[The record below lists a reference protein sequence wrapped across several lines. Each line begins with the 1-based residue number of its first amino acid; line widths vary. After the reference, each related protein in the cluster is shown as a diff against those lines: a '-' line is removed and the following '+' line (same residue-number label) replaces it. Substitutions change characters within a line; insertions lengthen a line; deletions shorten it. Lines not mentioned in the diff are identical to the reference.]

1 MAEPSRAGA
10 EKESVLASWDR
21 LAAQWDER
29 TRIINRWFEP
39 ATRWLMAQLDLRPGE
54 TVLEV
59 AAGAGAWTPLLSRAV
74 GPTGRVVVTDGA
86 PAMVHLARR
95 NAERLGLPN
104 VEARVMD
111 GERPDPGLAPVD
123 AIACRQGLMF
133 FPRPA
138 DALGSWR
145 GLLGPRGRVAV
156 SVFGPPTRNGFLVVP
171 VEILTRWAHP
181 EGPPPEPP
189 GGPGP
194 FSLAR
199 PGTLERLIAEAGFGD
214 VRTEAISC
222 PLRLEDPAELVRFYR
237 MLLDGIVDEL
247 PEDRRTL
254 AWSEVERAVAKF
266 SGPSSAGAPC
276 ELLVASAQRT
286 ES

>member
-1 MAEPSRAGA
+1 MADPSRASA
-10 EKESVLASWDR
+10 DKESVLESWDR

-59 AAGAGAWTPLLSRAV
+59 AAGAGAWTPRLSQAV
-74 GPTGRVVVTDGA
+74 GATGRVIVTDGA
-86 PAMVHLARR
+86 PGMVRWAQR
-95 NAERLGLPN
+95 NAERLGLEN
-104 VEARVMD
+104 VATRVMD
-111 GERPDPGLAPVD
+111 GERPDPELAPVD

-145 GLLGPRGRVAV
+145 RLLGPRGRVAV
-156 SVFGPPTRNGFLVVP
+156 SVFGPPDRNGFLTVP

-199 PGTLERLIAEAGFGD
+199 PGKLERLIAEAGLGH
-214 VRTEAISC
+214 VRTEAIPC
-222 PLRLEDPAELVRFYR
+222 PLRLEDPTELVRFYR

-247 PEDRRTL
+247 PEERRTL

-266 SGPSSAGAPC
+266 AGSSSPGAPC
-276 ELLVASAQRT
+276 ELLVASARRT
-286 ES
+286 ER